1 MAHYSS
7 ADWSRYCRGALDRN
21 RRRRME
27 RHLLRCDRCLNSYL
41 KLVGERE
48 AEAAALLLPPDFEQ
62 NLWRSIRRKQAQSGR
77 IKRKRLLLNYAA
89 AAVITLA
96 LTAGGVFDAIASGL
110 PDLLKETRHVP
121 RLINETVAAGLTGEL
136 FNNENN
142 AD

>member
-41 KLVGERE
+41 ELAGEEE
-48 AEAAALLLPPDFEQ
+48 AAAAALLLPDFEA
-62 NLWRSIRRKQAQSGR
+62 NLWRLIRRKQREAAR
-77 IKRKRLLLNYAA
+77 KRKSRLLFNYIA
-89 AAVITLA
+89 AAVITLV
-96 LTAGGVFDAIASGL
+96 LMAGGAFDAVAAGL
-110 PDLLKETRHVP
+110 PALLKETRHIP
-121 RLINETVAAGLTGEL
+121 RLINETVAAGLPGEL
-136 FNNENN
+136 FHNENR